1 MNQRVVFIGIDAADA
16 DLLDQWADAGSLP
29 NWRRLRSQSL
39 AIPTSAP
46 PGVFVGAIWPC
57 IYTGV
62 NPARHG
68 CHSWQQL
75 RPGTYDLVRF
85 YAGDSLRREPFWNVL
100 GRAGKRV
107 AIVDVPLTGPSQGLN
122 GIQVVEWGC
131 HDPERG
137 LRTWPPGLA
146 RDLEARFGRHPTEG
160 NCNAERGL
168 REHQQYR
175 DRLVRG
181 VAGKTRLSAYLYG
194 QERWDFFA
202 TVFSESHCVGHQCYH
217 LHDPKHEKYDAAI
230 ARRVGNPIADVY
242 RAIDAGLGQ
251 LMELIDEDTT
261 LLVLASHGLGPHYDG
276 CFLLPTILQRLGL
289 MDGSGELARQRAFPI
304 KNNCVSGAIRVN
316 LVGREPQGL
325 VRPGREYDD
334 FCGELIQELH
344 SLVNLETGTPLVR
357 EVLYARDLFRGAYL
371 DHLPDL
377 FVEWDH
383 RFPVREISSPRV
395 GTIRD
400 RWKGCRT
407 GDHKPNGL
415 LLAHG
420 PGVMAGRLGRTVSV
434 MDLAPTMAAC
444 LGVPLPDVDGRAIQE
459 VAAPET
465 MIARAAA

>member
-1 MNQRVVFIGIDAADA
+1 MNPRVVFIGIDAADA
-16 DLLDQWADAGSLP
+16 DLLTRWALEGRLR
-29 NWRRLRSQSL
+29 NWRRLLASSL
-39 AIPTSAP
+39 AIPTTSP

-57 IYTGV
+57 LYTGV

-75 RPGTYDLVRF
+75 RPGTYDLYRF
-85 YAGDSLRREPFWNVL
+85 YAGDSVRREPFWNQL

-107 AIVDVPLTGPSQGLN
+107 AIVDVPLTGPSRDLN
-122 GIQVVEWGC
+122 GIQVVEWGS
-131 HDPERG
+131 HDPEHG
-137 LRTWPPGLA
+137 LRTWPPSLA

-168 REHQQYR
+168 REHLEYR

-181 VAGKTRLSAYLYG
+181 VAGKTRLSAYLYQ
-194 QERWDFFA
+194 QEPWDFFA
-202 TVFSESHCVGHQCYH
+202 TVYSESHCVGHQCYH
-217 LHDPKHEKYDAAI
+217 LHDPTHERHDAAI

-242 RAIDAGLGQ
+242 RSIDAGLGQ
-251 LMELIDEDTT
+251 LMEALDEDTT

-289 MDGSGELARQRAFPI
+289 TDGSDQLARQRAFMI

-316 LVGREPQGL
+316 LAGREPHGQI
-325 VRPGREYDD
+325 RPGRDYDD
-334 FCGELIQELH
+334 FCGELSQELR
-344 SLVNLETGTPLVR
+344 SIVNLETGTLLVR
-357 EVLYARDLFRGAYL
+357 EVLHARALFHGEYF

-383 RFPVREISSPRV
+383 RFPIRQVGSPRI

-407 GDHKPNGL
+407 GDHKPDGL

-420 PGVMAGRLGRTVSV
+420 PGIAAGRLERTISV
-434 MDLAPTMAAC
+434 MDLAPTMAAR
-444 LGVPLPDVDGRAIQE
+444 LGVTLPDVDGHVIAE
-459 VAAPET
+459 VANPERGLLRT
-465 MIARAAA
+465 AA